1 MCVFKFV
8 YFQKEAEHAEPS
20 RRRRAAAT
28 AGHGLEHSRKPA
40 PGPAPQ
46 PRAKPPAAGKKA
58 NGGKRQTAPVVANCR
73 LRGCGAAS
81 ATKGSP
87 ANHRSA
93 TRSAERLSAH
103 ERVHRAVAAS
113 DHTELRNRELPDESP
128 PRHDPQNDPPPPS
141 KSAAP
146 LQGPIA
152 RNSATAHAPLLRYY
166 ARARRRS
173 ATIASWCSIAQPIS
187 ASTWGSSEC
196 ARSVRAYSTR
206 GGISG

>member
-1 MCVFKFV
+1 MFSNLCIFKR
-8 YFQKEAEHAEPS
+8 ERSTRNRPADEEPPQQPDTASDTAANPRPDLRRS
-20 RRRRAAAT
+20 RVRST
-28 AGHGLEHSRKPA
+28 
-40 PGPAPQ
+40 
-46 PRAKPPAAGKKA
+46 PAAGKKA
-58 NGGKRQTAPVVANCR
+58 DGGKRQTAPVVANCR

-93 TRSAERLSAH
+93 TRSAERSSAS
-103 ERVHRAVAAS
+103 ERVRCAVAAS
-113 DHTELRNRELPDESP
+113 DHTELRSRELPDESP
-128 PRHDPQNDPPPPS
+128 LRHDPQNDPPPPS
-141 KSAAP
+141 ESAAP

-152 RNSATAHAPLLRYY
+152 QNSATAHAPLLRYY